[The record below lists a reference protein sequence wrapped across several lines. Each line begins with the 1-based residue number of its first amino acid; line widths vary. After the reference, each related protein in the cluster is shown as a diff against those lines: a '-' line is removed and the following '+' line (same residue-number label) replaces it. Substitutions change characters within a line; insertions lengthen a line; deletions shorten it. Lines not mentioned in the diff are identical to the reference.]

1 MKWEEQKRLFDA
13 MVGELNGL
21 LTNKGREYASDAD
34 ALANFKS
41 GDDIG
46 VTPLQKAWIFTEKHI
61 SAIKS
66 YIKKGQVLSNEPIEG
81 RVHDAINYLFL
92 ILCLI
97 KEQEQ
102 AKVKES
108 GSTNTGDLVV
118 HLGDVKPAHTGIV
131 EILSGS
137 GYDVIADGTGITVK
151 SLRS

>member
-1 MKWEEQKRLFDA
+1 MKWEEQKRLFDE
-13 MVGELNGL
+13 MVGQLNNL

-66 YIKKGQVLSNEPIEG
+66 YVKKGQVLSNEPIEG
-81 RVHDAINYLFL
+81 RVYDAINYLFL

-97 KEQEQ
+97 NEHER
-102 AKVKES
+102 ANSSNLS
-108 GSTNTGDLVV
+108 GNLVV
-118 HLGDVKPAHTGIV
+118 RIDNNVKPVGTNIV
-131 EILSGS
+131 EVLSKN
-137 GYDVIADGTGITVK
+137 GYDVIADNTGITVK